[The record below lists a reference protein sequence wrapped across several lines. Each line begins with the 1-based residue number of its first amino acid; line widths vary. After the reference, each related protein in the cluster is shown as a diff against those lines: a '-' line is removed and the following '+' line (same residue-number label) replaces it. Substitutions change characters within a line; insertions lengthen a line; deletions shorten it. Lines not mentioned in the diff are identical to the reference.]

1 MLGSLAKMSYLC
13 KRNDTTYIYMAKR
26 VKQAVQFMEGV
37 APGLFGQKFSSRD
50 YRYEDAWGKNQ
61 FNSSFPASLVA
72 YMGSRGIDPVFI
84 CTNKNNETVHKYIS
98 STQLF
103 GVDPLSDEAYYD
115 YEAGYYPYEQYYTA
129 GKKEKIDLVMINR
142 TTQSPVSGLEVKL
155 TTLPDNTTKDLPD
168 AEYGSEI
175 VVRSPTILFVACSIC
190 SCYDS
195 PKSRNKLHGIL
206 NTIGQEIKDWSEIRQ
221 VVPHYS
227 KIKKAILAVSAD
239 LSGKQVPLIMQPIWK
254 TDRRLTDLE
263 ENCLDVFVWSNLS
276 VIQMALRETSSDDD
290 ISRNQRTIIWLYKML
305 WDFTQFGKFNY
316 TDIVNSLSYKYKTDK
331 AFAISGKLTNPFLKS
346 SELEKPRINKFEIK
360 NIILGGGQKL
370 LRPERRFD
378 AYLVSHPELFV

>member
-1 MLGSLAKMSYLC
+1 
-13 KRNDTTYIYMAKR
+13 MAKKT
-26 VKQAVQFMEGV
+26 KQAIQFIKGV
-37 APGLFGQKFSSRD
+37 APGLFGQKYSSRD
-50 YRYEDAWGKNQ
+50 YRYEDSWGKNQ

-72 YMGSRGIDPVFI
+72 YMGSKGIDSVFI
-84 CTNKNNETVHKYIS
+84 CTNKDNGISHKYIS
-98 STQLF
+98 SAKLL
-103 GVDPLSDEAYYD
+103 GIDPLSDEAYYD

-129 GKKEKIDLVMINR
+129 SKKEKIDLVMINR
-142 TTQSPVSGLEVKL
+142 GTQSPTSGLEVKL

-168 AEYGSEI
+168 SEYGSEI

-195 PKSRNKLHGIL
+195 PKGKNKLHEIL
-206 NTIGQEIKDWSEIRQ
+206 NTIGQEIKDWGEIRQ
-221 VVPHYS
+221 IAPHYPE
-227 KIKKAILAVSAD
+227 IKEAILAVSKD
-239 LSGKQVPLIMQPIWK
+239 LVNKQVPLIIQPIWK
-254 TDRRLTDLE
+254 TNRSLTDLE

-276 VIQMALRETSSDDD
+276 VIQMALRESTPDND

-331 AFAISGKLTNPFLKS
+331 AFAISGKLTNPFLRCK
-346 SELEKPRINKFEIK
+346 ELEKPRISKFEIK
-360 NIILGGGQKL
+360 NIILGNGQKL

-378 AYLVSHPELFV
+378 AYLVSHPELFA

>member
-1 MLGSLAKMSYLC
+1 
-13 KRNDTTYIYMAKR
+13 MAKKIR
-26 VKQAVQFMEGV
+26 QTIQFIDGV
-37 APGLFGQKFSSRD
+37 DPGLFGQKYSSRD

-72 YMGSRGIDPVFI
+72 YMGSKGIDPVFI
-84 CTNKNNETVHKYIS
+84 CTNKSNEIVHKYIS
-98 STQLF
+98 SSKLL
-103 GVDPLSDEAYYD
+103 GIDPLSDEAYYD

-129 GKKEKIDLVMINR
+129 SKKEKIDLVMINR
-142 TTQSPVSGLEVKL
+142 TSKSPVSGLEVKL
-155 TTLPDNTTKDLPD
+155 TTLPDNTTKDLLD
-168 AEYGSEI
+168 ADYGSEI

-195 PKSRNKLHGIL
+195 PRGKNKLHDIL

-221 VVPHYS
+221 VVPHYNE
-227 KIKKAILAVSAD
+227 IKEAILAVSSD
-239 LSGKQVPLIMQPIWK
+239 LSHKQVPLIMQPIWK
-254 TDRRLTDLE
+254 TDRKLTDLD

-276 VIQMALRETSSDDD
+276 VIQMALRETTSDDD

-331 AFAISGKLTNPFLKS
+331 AFAISGKLTNPFLKC
-346 SELEKPRINKFEIK
+346 SELETPRISKYEIK
-360 NIILGGGQKL
+360 NIILGDGQKL